1 MAGRQRINLY
11 FTDAEDEQL
20 YQAIANYAA
29 KQKRSMSQ
37 TAKLLIIMTSA
48 DQPQDITA
56 RLDDIDTGLEE
67 LGSELDLI
75 RTIQNANRRAHPR

>member
-11 FTDAEDEQL
+11 FTDAEHEQL

-37 TAKLLIIMTSA
+37 TAKILIVKALRAEGAELSINE
-48 DQPQDITA
+48 PEDI
-56 RLDDIDTGLEE
+56 
-67 LGSELDLI
+67 
-75 RTIQNANRRAHPR
+75 